1 VKTRAAAQIVAA
13 VVQLEQRADE
23 CFVSLELLKLHANIV
38 LWSTLVGGIKLV
50 EEQIAIHGD
59 NSAQFDAALINIGR
73 FIPVALK
80 WAAEHAK
87 PASTLAS
94 RHWTPSLDAK
104 VRTALEVAHQ
114 YDGFCACFPLWHKDR
129 CAVELISP
137 TVARFTMPGSARNRQ
152 VSAYQK
158 SIRPKEGAHKGQRA
172 RKPDQTPRVQELF
185 RQVFKIWRKTGRL
198 RFDYGDPWHLWRA
211 LLPEYQARVNAI
223 ARRDS
228 SLSLGDYSLA
238 DFNQLHAAL
247 SAVCAA
253 HEFLCFEWG
262 RKSGLYPFDS
272 AVLVRPRS
280 SWITI
285 LSELSDLAPKKC
297 EIIISDLTFDF
308 SSPSCSLDLRI
319 QPFVP
324 LDSSM
329 MTLAIAPQFPLH
341 SRPDENILRVCSVLR
356 PAEFDAASLKKESDM
371 RTDLQEKC
379 SVHPMQGPVP
389 LPKPTPDIDLI
400 VTDESSST
408 IVIAEMKW
416 IRKTVRPIERIARD
430 TDVLKGIGQLQQIR
444 RFLVEH
450 PTHLRSVGR
459 LPNSMDEYRNCY
471 YLLVARD
478 HWLWVEPAEGAAIVE
493 FEPFAAAL
501 SRPVSLNSAMSDLL
515 RYEWLPIEGRDFYV
529 RYDTLTANGAS
540 IQSEVFYAL

>member
-1 VKTRAAAQIVAA
+1 
-13 VVQLEQRADE
+13 
-23 CFVSLELLKLHANIV
+23 
-38 LWSTLVGGIKLV
+38 
-50 EEQIAIHGD
+50 
-59 NSAQFDAALINIGR
+59 
-73 FIPVALK
+73 
-80 WAAEHAK
+80 
-87 PASTLAS
+87 
-94 RHWTPSLDAK
+94 
-104 VRTALEVAHQ
+104 
-114 YDGFCACFPLWHKDR
+114 
-129 CAVELISP
+129 
-137 TVARFTMPGSARNRQ
+137 
-152 VSAYQK
+152 
-158 SIRPKEGAHKGQRA
+158 
-172 RKPDQTPRVQELF
+172 
-185 RQVFKIWRKTGRL
+185 
-198 RFDYGDPWHLWRA
+198 
-211 LLPEYQARVNAI
+211 
-223 ARRDS
+223 
-228 SLSLGDYSLA
+228 
-238 DFNQLHAAL
+238 
-247 SAVCAA
+247 
-253 HEFLCFEWG
+253 
-262 RKSGLYPFDS
+262 
-272 AVLVRPRS
+272 
-280 SWITI
+280 
-285 LSELSDLAPKKC
+285 
-297 EIIISDLTFDF
+297 
-308 SSPSCSLDLRI
+308 
-319 QPFVP
+319 
-324 LDSSM
+324 M